1 MSSIRRCVISVLVSV
16 LAAAH
21 TPLFARDF
29 VVGQSVDLSGLSN
42 VGKDFSNGAR
52 TYFDSV
58 NARGG
63 VQGRKISFVQL
74 DDSGRAA
81 EAKANTQKLLREN
94 GVDVMLGSTTAESL
108 LAVLAAAAA
117 VTPRVAVLGAP
128 TGIELDAV
136 MLGAAFPTRASYRE
150 EARALLDSLRMFHD
164 GPIAIVQGEGPDAPV
179 THAAIRAEALA
190 RGASIA
196 FDGSAAQWQA
206 RNSRE
211 AKAGAVV
218 ISGDA
223 LGVAPVAQH
232 TRKLSPQ
239 SWLLAFSTVD
249 YRNLFELAGAAA
261 SGMFIA
267 QVVPPPGKTI
277 HAFQREHRAL
287 MKQFRDEPPSQ
298 HTLEGYLVA
307 RVLTA
312 AFAQVEGDPTP
323 ARVARALR
331 ALPATEFGPLRVS
344 LQRPSS
350 TGRSYVDVT
359 AISSKGA
366 LLE

>member
-1 MSSIRRCVISVLVSV
+1 
-16 LAAAH
+16 
-21 TPLFARDF
+21 
-29 VVGQSVDLSGLSN
+29 
-42 VGKDFSNGAR
+42 
-52 TYFDSV
+52 
-58 NARGG
+58 
-63 VQGRKISFVQL
+63 
-74 DDSGRAA
+74 
-81 EAKANTQKLLREN
+81 
-94 GVDVMLGSTTAESL
+94 MLGSTTAESL

-128 TGIELDAV
+128 TGIELDAA

-232 TRKLSPQ
+232 TRRVSPQ
-239 SWLLAFSTVD
+239 SW
-249 YRNLFELAGAAA
+249 R
-261 SGMFIA
+261 
-267 QVVPPPGKTI
+267 
-277 HAFQREHRAL
+277 FQ
-287 MKQFRDEPPSQ
+287 QSI
-298 HTLEGYLVA
+298 
-307 RVLTA
+307 
-312 AFAQVEGDPTP
+312 
-323 ARVARALR
+323 
-331 ALPATEFGPLRVS
+331 
-344 LQRPSS
+344 
-350 TGRSYVDVT
+350 T
-359 AISSKGA
+359 AISLSSLARRRPACSSHKWCLRQA
-366 LLE
+366 KRFTRSSANIVRL

>member
-1 MSSIRRCVISVLVSV
+1 MSSIKRSLVSAL
-16 LAAAH
+16 LAVVASAH
-21 TPLFARDF
+21 TPLLARDF
-29 VVGQSVDLSGLSN
+29 VVGQSLDLSGLSN

-108 LAVLAAAAA
+108 LAVLAATAALS
-117 VTPRVAVLGAP
+117 PRVPVLGAP
-128 TGIELDAV
+128 TGVELDPTAV
-136 MLGAAFPTRASYRE
+136 IAAFPTRASYRD
-150 EARALLDSLRMFHD
+150 EARALLDSLRIFHD
-164 GPIAIVQGEGPDAPV
+164 GPIAIVQGDGPDAAA
-179 THAAIRAEALA
+179 THAAIRAEVQA
-190 RGASIA
+190 RSISVA
-196 FDGSAAQWQA
+196 FEGNAAQWQA
-206 RNSRE
+206 RNARD
-211 AKAGAVV
+211 AKVGAVI

-232 TRKLSPQ
+232 TRKVSPQ

-249 YRNLFELAGAAA
+249 YRNLFELAGTAA

-298 HTLEGYLVA
+298 HTLEGYVAA

-323 ARVARALR
+323 AKVVKALR
-331 ALPATEFGPLRVS
+331 ALPATDFGPLRVS
-344 LQRPSS
+344 MQRPSNA
-350 TGRSYVDVT
+350 GRAYVDVT